1 MGEAARV
8 GEVMPVGEA
17 REQILTMVE
26 RVAMVHYHFATTII
40 EELGEE
46 KGRELIAR
54 AIERYGREVGERH
67 RAKVIAAGLE
77 PSCENYRA
85 VPDLAPLAWSPESLP
100 WVVLDGLEPS
110 CENYRAVPDLAPL
123 AWSPESLPWVVL
135 DGRERRVCPL
145 AKYWI
150 EKGARDIG
158 RLYCRV
164 DQAKYRAFDPKCECR
179 HPQNVLDGDDVCLVV
194 AKKRSEWQKI
204 DGGAL

>member
-100 WVVLDGLEPS
+100 WVVLDG
-110 CENYRAVPDLAPL
+110 
-123 AWSPESLPWVVL
+123 
-135 DGRERRVCPL
+135 RERRVCPL

-179 HPQNVLDGDDVCLVV
+179 HLQNVLDGDDVCLVV